1 MTQKLRPLVDADY
14 IMYRIGF
21 AVGEDEPIEY
31 ALSTVK
37 HAVNNIW
44 DRYGQQGTLYL
55 TGKGNY
61 RDEIATI
68 QVYKGNRDPN
78 NKPFYYQEIKDY
90 LIAIHGAV
98 VIEGMEADDKVG
110 IEQYAAKNRDTIIV
124 GQDKDL
130 DMIPGW
136 HYNPVKDVQYYV
148 NMKEANYN
156 FFMQLLTGDRT
167 DNIRGIDGLGP
178 KKAAAL
184 LQGVDSWE
192 QMMAICLVQY
202 QKQHVGCGLEALH
215 ENATLL
221 WIQRKEN
228 INYDGTKIRP
238 TQSNENWEEDT
249 IPY

>member
-14 IMYRIGF
+14 MMYRIGF
-21 AVGEDEPIEY
+21 AVGEDEPVEF

-44 DRYGQQGTLYL
+44 DRFGCKGELYL

-78 NKPFYYQEIKDY
+78 DKPFYYQEIKDY
-90 LIAIHGAV
+90 LINIHLAEV
-98 VIEGMEADDKVG
+98 VHGMEADDKVG
-110 IEQYAAKNRDTIIV
+110 IEQYKCKNRDTIIV

-148 NMKEANYN
+148 NIEEANYN

-178 KKAAAL
+178 KKAEKL
-184 LQGVDSWE
+184 LADARTDWGY
-192 QMMAICLVQY
+192 MMDICRTQY
-202 QKQHVGCGLEALH
+202 EKQHPENAAAALH
-215 ENATLL
+215 ETATLL

-228 INYDGTKIRP
+228 INYDGSLIREVDGN
-238 TQSNENWEEDT
+238 TET
-249 IPY
+249 